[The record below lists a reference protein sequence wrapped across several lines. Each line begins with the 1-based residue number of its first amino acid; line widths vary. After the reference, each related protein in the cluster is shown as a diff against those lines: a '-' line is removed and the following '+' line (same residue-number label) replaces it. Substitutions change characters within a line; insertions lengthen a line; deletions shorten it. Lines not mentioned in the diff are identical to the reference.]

1 MQKVVAIKSKISPNK
16 ASSAKDKGKTRSIWE
31 SVVNHKMLIMEDHS
45 MYTPVIDIL
54 Y

>member
-1 MQKVVAIKSKISPNK
+1 MVVIKSTILPNK
-16 ASSAKDKGKTRSIWE
+16 ASSAKDKSKTLSIWK
-31 SVVNHKMLIMEDHS
+31 SVVNHKMLIMEDYS